1 MVFPMKARPAL
12 SYHSG
17 GRKFGALRDDGKR
30 LHAGCDL
37 IAPIGTPVYAVA
49 DGRITAFYHFYK
61 SSWAIEVHHGG
72 FVVRYGEVKPQ
83 LAAGLKVG
91 DQVFAKQMLGE
102 VGKLEGLN
110 SSMLHFEL
118 YAGTHQGPLSVAAN
132 TPYRRRADLKD
143 PTAELDAAAMPFG

>member
-49 DGRITAFYHFYK
+49 DGEIIAFYHFFK
-61 SSWAIEVHHGG
+61 TSFAIEVDHGD
-72 FVVRYGEVKPQ
+72 FLVRYGEVKPQ
-83 LAAGLKVG
+83 LAAGLAKG
-91 DQVFAKQMLGE
+91 SRVFAKQLLGE

-118 YAGTHQGPLSVAAN
+118 YAGTHRGPLTVAAN
-132 TPYRRRADLKD
+132 EPFRRRADLTD
-143 PTAELDAAAMPFG
+143 PTRALDEAALPFG